1 MSSTF
6 SVMVFFVCAVFLFH
20 PELRDRVVWKSA
32 LLVLG
37 QAEAIMFV
45 FCFLFVLYSVGSFL
59 RSRKR
64 EFGMLLLHGMTV
76 KQLRKMVFTE
86 NMLVGLG
93 ALGAGILAGLLTAK
107 LFLMAGANLLGI
119 EELAFHISP
128 WSVLLTLAAFLLLF
142 LSISSFTTML
152 LGSTRLIDLFQSGAK
167 REGQPRFSKG
177 LSLLAATLLIAS
189 YALAVTASASTVK
202 LRVVPVTLMTMLGTY
217 LFFSQ
222 AGLAVIHLLKRNLAR
237 YWHRTNLILISNL
250 SYRLKENAWMFFLV
264 AMISTITFCAVGVFA
279 SVNRLSAEFDRDHP
293 AEIGYV
299 AKPGSNV
306 SAGHLRQIR
315 EELAAR
321 GLAYHEEETN
331 LLLADIAS
339 TTLAGAPDQL
349 ALLSFSDYTRLVA
362 AAGMTTR
369 EEPPNAGGA
378 LVLMSSQREKLL
390 LQERKPASY
399 SLGAGGIRL
408 DEEGV
413 TQHVPLSDYL
423 TPELGDFRGGNF
435 SGLVVSDATW
445 EKLAPNFGRAVYTA
459 FYTDA
464 GLEATVDIAKNLTEN
479 GKMKYETGLDYAM
492 AVSGTLFEVQR
503 TTYGA
508 LLFFALLVGTVFFMS
523 AGSFLYFRL
532 YSDLDYDRRQYAALT
547 KLGVTRKEMERI
559 VTAQLGLMFFL
570 PVGVALVHSIFAFI
584 ALQSYLFIPIAWEA
598 CLILFSF
605 CFVQG
610 MYFYFIRAR
619 YLRNLQKGFL

>member
-1 MSSTF
+1 MI
-6 SVMVFFVCAVFLFH
+6 FFVCAVFLFH
-20 PELRDRVVWKSA
+20 PELRARVAWKSA

-37 QAEAIMFV
+37 QAEGIMFV

-64 EFGMLLLHGMTV
+64 EFGLLLLHGLTV
-76 KQLRKMVFTE
+76 KQLRKLVFTE

-93 ALGAGILAGLLTAK
+93 ALGTGILAGLLTAK
-107 LFLMAGANLLGI
+107 LFLMAGSNLLGI
-119 EELAFHISP
+119 EGLSFHISP

-142 LSISSFTTML
+142 LSISSCTTML
-152 LGSTRLIDLFQSGAK
+152 LGSTRLIDLFQSGVK
-167 REGQPRFSKG
+167 RKGQPRFSKG
-177 LSLLAATLLIAS
+177 LSLLAATLLMAS
-189 YALAVTASASTVK
+189 YVLAVTASAPVVK
-202 LRVVPVTLMTMLGTY
+202 LRMVPVALMTMLGTY

-222 AGLAVIHLLKRNLAR
+222 ASLTLIHLLKRNLAR
-237 YWHRTNLILISNL
+237 YWRRTNLILISNL

-264 AMISTITFCAVGVFA
+264 SMISTVTFCAVGVFA
-279 SVNRLSAEFDRDHP
+279 SVNRLSGEFAQDHP
-293 AEIGYV
+293 AQIGYM
-299 AKPGSNV
+299 AKPGN
-306 SAGHLRQIR
+306 AGSKEHLTQIR
-315 EELAAR
+315 EELAGR
-321 GLAYHEEETN
+321 GLAFHEEKAD
-331 LLLADIAS
+331 LLLADVAS
-339 TTLAGAPDQL
+339 ATLANVPDQL
-349 ALLSFSDYTRLVA
+349 ALLSFSDYKKLVA
-362 AAGMTTR
+362 AAGIEIG
-369 EEPPNAGGA
+369 EEPPDDNGG

-390 LQERKPASY
+390 LRGRKPASY
-399 SLGAGGIRL
+399 VLEADGVRLHEAGI
-408 DEEGV
+408 
-413 TQHVPLSDYL
+413 TQHVSVPEYL

-435 SGLVVSDATW
+435 SGLVVSDAMW
-445 EKLAPNFGRAVYTA
+445 ERLAPSSNRAVYTA
-459 FYTDA
+459 FYTDSE
-464 GLEATVDIAKNLTEN
+464 LKETVGMAKNLTDN
-479 GKMKYETGLDYAM
+479 GKMKYETTLDYAM
-492 AVSGTLFEVQR
+492 SVSGTLFEVQR

-508 LLFFALLVGTVFFMS
+508 LLFFAMLVGTVFFMS

-547 KLGVTRKEMERI
+547 KLGLTRKEMERV

-619 YLRNLQKGFL
+619 YLRNLQK